1 MAIRCTNCEISLS
14 EEELPRLTDVASVL
28 CPRCGQA
35 LTLPEMT
42 IPISLGQAPIKPIA
56 KDPSQGGLDSDKKY
70 AVLVLN
76 GKEAGKVV
84 RIAKGVVTI
93 GRSGCDIL
101 LDDPEI
107 SRRHARIEI
116 QGDLATLE
124 DLGSTNGT
132 FLGDKRIRRT
142 TLENSAKFRVGN
154 HDLAFVVTDGQSS

>member
-1 MAIRCTNCEISLS
+1 MAIRCSNCDSSLS

-42 IPISLGQAPIKPIA
+42 IPISLGQAPIQPIV
-56 KDPSQGGLDSDKKY
+56 KDPNQAGLDGDKKY
-70 AVLVLN
+70 AVLILN

-84 RIAKGVVTI
+84 QIQKGVVTI
-93 GRSGCDIL
+93 GRAGCDIL

-116 QGDLATLE
+116 QGAQAVLE

-132 FLGDKRIRRT
+132 FLDEKRIRRT
-142 TLENSAKFRVGN
+142 TIENSRKFRVGN
-154 HDLAFVVTDGQSS
+154 HDLAFVVTSGKSG

>member
-1 MAIRCTNCEISLS
+1 MAIRCPNCDSRLS
-14 EEELPRLTDVASVL
+14 EEELPRLTDAASVL
-28 CPRCGQA
+28 CPRCGEA

-42 IPISLGQAPIKPIA
+42 IPISLGQARILPISRG
-56 KDPSQGGLDSDKKY
+56 PSHLNSRKKY
-70 AVLVLN
+70 AVLILN

-84 RIAKGVVTI
+84 QISKGVVTI

-116 QGDLATLE
+116 QSDQAILE

-142 TLENSAKFRVGN
+142 TIENSAKFRVGN
-154 HDLAFVVTDGQSS
+154 HDLAFVVTDEESG